1 MASVTVFSTAGAV
14 VAAGASEAG
23 AVVASAE
30 AAGALAAPP
39 VEFALLLLPQ
49 ADKISVSV
57 KSPIEASFLWPALFK
72 LIEYMNTP
80 PVYVQSE
87 MVKGLRGLGLTSLND
102 IDSHSLCQYN
112 YFAFAT
118 IQVLANELIYICKK
132 TAPGIR
138 KQP

>member
-14 VAAGASEAG
+14 VAAGASDAG

-30 AAGALAAPP
+30 AAGALAALP

-87 MVKGLRGLGLTSLND
+87 MVKGLVT
-102 IDSHSLCQYN
+102 
-112 YFAFAT
+112 
-118 IQVLANELIYICKK
+118 LASPY
-132 TAPGIR
+132 
-138 KQP
+138 